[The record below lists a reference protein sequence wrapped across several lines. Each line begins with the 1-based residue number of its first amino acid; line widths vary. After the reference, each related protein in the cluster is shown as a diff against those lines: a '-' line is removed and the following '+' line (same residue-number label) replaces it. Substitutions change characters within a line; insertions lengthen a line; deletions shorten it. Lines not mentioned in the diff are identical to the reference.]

1 MKSCYDKED
10 RKVERG
16 GFFFSKK
23 KKRTRHNRRLIQLID
38 GITLCDGGLIFV
50 FFHCT
55 GRAKIQRENEL
66 GTAGRPTD
74 GSSAGY
80 FDD

>member
-50 FFHCT
+50 FFSLYRS
-55 GRAKIQRENEL
+55 GEDPAGKRAWYGWPPN
-66 GTAGRPTD
+66 
-74 GSSAGY
+74 
-80 FDD
+80 